1 MSLVDLN
8 LDILVDR
15 SKMGSFQGLES
26 EVEMSVLSSQS
37 IFTYC
42 EDLAQFTDVKTFP
55 EINLKRVKTE
65 NQNSHFEG
73 RWELSDNN
81 KKTLLPLSCS
91 VDPEKMNLAQ
101 CNFGAYQDFQF
112 SSSVRKLGILVKL
125 PLGEKVLFGN

>member
-8 LDILVDR
+8 LDIMVGR
-15 SKMGSFQGLES
+15 SQMGNFEGLKS

-42 EDLAQFTDVKTFP
+42 EDLAQFTDAKTFP
-55 EINLKRVKTE
+55 EVNLKKVKTE

-73 RWELSDNN
+73 RWELSDNS
-81 KKTLLPLSCS
+81 KKTLVSASCS
-91 VDPEKMNLAQ
+91 VNPENKNLAQ

-112 SSSVRKLGILVKL
+112 GSAVRKLGILVKL
-125 PLGEKVLFGN
+125 PLENKVLRCI